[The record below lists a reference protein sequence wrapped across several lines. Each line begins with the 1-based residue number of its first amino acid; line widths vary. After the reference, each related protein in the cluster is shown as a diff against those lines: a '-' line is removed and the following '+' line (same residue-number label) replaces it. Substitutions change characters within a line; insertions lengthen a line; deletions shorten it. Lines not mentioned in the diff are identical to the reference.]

1 MNPAA
6 PRLGTL
12 KRIDAR
18 TVWKHEALD
27 FTPWVKAHIELLSD
41 ALQMEL
47 ALPEAEVP
55 VGDFACDLVAL
66 EVGTDHK
73 VIVENQLEPSDH
85 AHLGQVLTY
94 AAGLD
99 GD

>member
-1 MNPAA
+1 MNSTTPQ
-6 PRLGTL
+6 LGTL

-27 FTPWVKAHIELLSD
+27 FTPWVKANIELLSD

-47 ALPEAEVP
+47 ALPETEVP
-55 VGDFACDLVAL
+55 VGDFACDVVAR

-73 VIVENQLEPSDH
+73 VIIENQLEPTDH

-94 AAGLD
+94 AAGMD
-99 GD
+99 A